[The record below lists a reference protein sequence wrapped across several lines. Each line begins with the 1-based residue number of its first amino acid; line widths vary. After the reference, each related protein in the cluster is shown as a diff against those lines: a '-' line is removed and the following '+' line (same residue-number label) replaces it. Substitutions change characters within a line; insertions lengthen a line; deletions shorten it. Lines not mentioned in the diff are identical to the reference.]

1 MQHPKTRRRLQDA
14 RGTTLLEIMI
24 AAAIGAM
31 ILAGIATAY
40 VLSLRGFV
48 AMANYYQIHG
58 DGRIAVNYFAKD
70 MRAVT
75 NIVYYPNVSNITVAV
90 PVAFS
95 ASGAV
100 TESASIAYS
109 TSGGALYRYDSRT
122 GYTDMLATNISLLAF
137 TLYDLTG
144 RLITNGV
151 LSTAKGIQVDIHLRK
166 TVGSQVQT
174 EEYLS
179 ARFDMR
185 NTAN

>member
-1 MQHPKTRRRLQDA
+1 MA
-14 RGTTLLEIMI
+14 IVEVMI

-31 ILAGIATAY
+31 ILIGVATTY
-40 VLSLRGFV
+40 IMSLRGFV
-48 AMANYYQIHG
+48 AMANYNQIHG

-75 NIVYYPNVSNITVAV
+75 NILSYPNASNITVVV
-90 PVAFS
+90 PVGFS
-95 ASGAV
+95 TSGAV
-100 TESASIAYS
+100 TNSASIAYS
-109 TSGGALYRYDSRT
+109 TRAGALYRFDSRT
-122 GYTDMLATNISLLAF
+122 GNTDMLATNINQLAF

-144 RLITNGV
+144 KLITNGV

-166 TVGSQVQT
+166 TIGSQAQT
-174 EEYLS
+174 EDYLS